1 MDRNSNDESFV
12 TCSILRV
19 FTTILS
25 ILIGVVTWTGYYSL
39 KNSGLP
45 TLQQMFSKIVPSLLI
60 IFFLTPIVLAGLSNQ
75 VASEE
80 ISGFKIP
87 VVTNAYDIRE
97 TLNKPPGTKSVFFK
111 AKIKYPSLEVLSF
124 YDKNFKSMGFEPFA
138 ADNYG
143 DRQWHSFIDAT
154 RPGKPIVDQLI
165 ATWVDKDK
173 TMRIIIGLR
182 YVSVDHKAEKE
193 EVEVIGQVQPF
204 FLLPLH

>member
-1 MDRNSNDESFV
+1 
-12 TCSILRV
+12 
-19 FTTILS
+19 
-25 ILIGVVTWTGYYSL
+25 
-39 KNSGLP
+39 
-45 TLQQMFSKIVPSLLI
+45 MFPRIVPSLFI
-60 IFFLTPIVLAGLSNQ
+60 IFFLSPITLASPLNRT
-75 VASEE
+75 ASEE

-87 VVTNAYDIRE
+87 VVPNAYDIRE
-97 TLNKPPGTKSVFFK
+97 TVNKPLGTKSVFFK
-111 AKIKYPSLEVLSF
+111 AKVRYPSLEVLSF
-124 YDKNFKSMGFEPFA
+124 YDKNLRSTGFEPFA

-154 RPGKPIVDQLI
+154 RPGKPVVDQLI

-182 YVSVDHKAEKE
+182 YVSVDSKADKE